1 MCKGMNRTIWNV
13 LFAGVGS
20 TDVNIDSTQLDP
32 MKSIKSYEPEDTV
45 VIFENAKQVVI
56 VPGYGLAVAQAQH
69 WFMNYKNCLNKK
81 ESL

>member
-13 LFAGVGS
+13 LFAGVGTS
-20 TDVNIDSTQLDP
+20 NIDTDSLQVDP

-69 WFMNYKNCLNKK
+69 IVHQLQKLLEENTN
-81 ESL
+81 